1 MRTGSAVKNSLRT
14 ILARTSTTFDCGF
27 LSLESFGQDAVRVSV
42 FARQLADI
50 GVVQSFEATAVH
62 DHFAIGLN
70 RSLENDSVDV
80 NALFLM
86 TSAKAPVDGTGM
98 VRPMVSALTSKRRYF
113 GIMPQAYLT
122 KLTNISQI
130 LFYDTAKH
138 VGFLAP
144 FYGHNPT
151 FLYLAGYRLLVG

>member
-1 MRTGSAVKNSLRT
+1 MLINTIP
-14 ILARTSTTFDCGF
+14 ILARDLDELDCGL
-27 LSLESFGQDAVRVSV
+27 LSLESFRQDAVRVSV

-50 GVVQSFEATAVH
+50 GVVQSFEATAVD
-62 DHFAIGLN
+62 DHCAIGPN

-113 GIMPQAYLT
+113 WIMPQAYLT
-122 KLTNISQI
+122 KLTNIGQI

-138 VGFLAP
+138 VGFLAS

-151 FLYLAGYRLLVG
+151 FLHLAGYRLLVG